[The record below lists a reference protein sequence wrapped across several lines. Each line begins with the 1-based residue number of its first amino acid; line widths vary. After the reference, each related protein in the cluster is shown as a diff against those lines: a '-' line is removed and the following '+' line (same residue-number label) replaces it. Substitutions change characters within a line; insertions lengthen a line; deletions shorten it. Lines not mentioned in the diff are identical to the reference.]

1 MKNIHEIMSL
11 LENDSFWELCN
22 THSADPELLRKF
34 TDKYDLPE
42 DYLDLL
48 NITDGFKLF
57 HAGDYT
63 MNDMAWTLE
72 VAEKYHDGW
81 CENVLEIGYFMD
93 NVLLIDL
100 NKTHT
105 DQYLFVGPSCVTD
118 GFVCVGTVTDF
129 LNGLIENHG
138 DVPHWMACGTGP
150 YDFGEKEK
158 RPLYP

>member
-63 MNDMAWTLE
+63 MRNIMTAGARTSWRLAILWTM
-72 VAEKYHDGW
+72 Y
-81 CENVLEIGYFMD
+81 C
-93 NVLLIDL
+93 
-100 NKTHT
+100 
-105 DQYLFVGPSCVTD
+105 
-118 GFVCVGTVTDF
+118 
-129 LNGLIENHG
+129 
-138 DVPHWMACGTGP
+138 
-150 YDFGEKEK
+150 
-158 RPLYP
+158 